1 MAAMLAPVVQKMNSA
16 IYQATVVQTLD
27 STMHWINHYPADKYW
42 ENQVRY
48 PVDKDLSTYEQLGPG
63 ANLLLDLIYYNTD
76 PKSLSFVFS
85 F

>member
-1 MAAMLAPVVQKMNSA
+1 MPYPRSMRTIPSLGAPV
-16 IYQATVVQTLD
+16 
-27 STMHWINHYPADKYW
+27 HWINHYPA
-42 ENQVRY
+42 
-48 PVDKDLSTYEQLGPG
+48 VDKDLSTYEQLGPG